1 LHDLG
6 VINIM
11 SKQKK
16 TPANSS
22 QPEPKQTAE
31 IEPKLLSTGLEDYGF
46 WSQEMAKQKAQQTEP
61 DKPFRRG
68 RIWC

>member
-1 LHDLG
+1 MYVLG
-6 VINIM
+6 IIKIM

-22 QPEPKQTAE
+22 QPEPQAPAE
-31 IEPKLLSTGLEDYGF
+31 IERKLLSTGLEDYGF
-46 WSQEMAKQKAQQTEP
+46 WSQEMARQKAAQTEP

>member
-1 LHDLG
+1 
-6 VINIM
+6 M

-46 WSQEMAKQKAQQTEP
+46 WSQEMAKQNER
-61 DKPFRRG
+61 FRTSVTN
-68 RIWC
+68 

>member
-1 LHDLG
+1 
-6 VINIM
+6 M

-16 TPANSS
+16 TPVSS
-22 QPEPKQTAE
+22 SLPEPQQSQE
-31 IEPKLLSTGLEDYGF
+31 IERKLLSTGLEDYGF
-46 WSQEMAKQKAQQTEP
+46 WSQEMARQKAQQTEP

>member
-1 LHDLG
+1 
-6 VINIM
+6 M

-31 IEPKLLSTGLEDYGF
+31 IERKLLL
-46 WSQEMAKQKAQQTEP
+46 P
-61 DKPFRRG
+61 VRPFLREIEEFYSG
-68 RIWC
+68 VKD